1 MKCCSEKN
9 LAIALSRRRAFSLA
23 EVMVALVIL
32 AFICSSVFVVIN
44 RCMAS
49 AADLTLRMQAFE
61 VARDNMEKLLV
72 SASVSEMSDYGTSD
86 KYPEIQWQTTIET
99 FYESLASRI
108 WLQGVCSA
116 DYTDTAG
123 NTQTIKLTH
132 WLTEISKEQL
142 LEIIK
147 EKQTEK
153 ERSAEGYG
161 AELGT
166 GDQDESGQNKGE
178 QDKTGQ
184 DQTKEE
190 QSKQDQDKKD
200 KAGQDKTGGDT
211 QKDKKGTE
219 EKSRPK
225 EGVKK
230 YCGYTFDELNRMP
243 FDQVW
248 QIIKNCGEF

>member
-1 MKCCSEKN
+1 MKCCSKKN
-9 LAIALSRRRAFSLA
+9 LAIALPRRRAFSLA
-23 EVMVALVIL
+23 EVMVALIIL

-61 VARDNMEKLLV
+61 VARDNMETLLV

-108 WLQGVCSA
+108 WLQAVCSA

-123 NTQTIKLTH
+123 NTQTVKLTH

-142 LEIIK
+142 LEIIQ
-147 EKQTEK
+147 EKQAEK

-161 AELGT
+161 AEMGT
-166 GDQDESGQNKGE
+166 GGQDESGQNKGE
-178 QDKTGQ
+178 QDK
-184 DQTKEE
+184 TKEE

-219 EKSRPK
+219 EKSRPT
-225 EGVKK
+225 EEVKK
-230 YCGYTFDELNRMP
+230 YCGYTIDELNRMP

-248 QIIKNCGEF
+248 QIIKNCEDF